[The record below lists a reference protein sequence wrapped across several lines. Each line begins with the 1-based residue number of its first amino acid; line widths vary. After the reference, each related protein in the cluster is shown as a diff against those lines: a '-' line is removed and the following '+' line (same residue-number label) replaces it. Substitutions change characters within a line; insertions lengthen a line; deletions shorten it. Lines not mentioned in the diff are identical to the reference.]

1 MHASITN
8 FEASDGIAVI
18 HNLVILYVNFVGEK
32 CTSTL
37 IKDSFVGESI
47 PMHDNTTNDNPR
59 KPTDADSWG
68 YHIMKF
74 ALRSKA

>member
-1 MHASITN
+1 MACLEHVTPQLMCFLTDNAHALMHASITN

-37 IKDSFVGESI
+37 IKDSFVGRE
-47 PMHDNTTNDNPR
+47 H
-59 KPTDADSWG
+59 TDA
-68 YHIMKF
+68 
-74 ALRSKA
+74 